1 MAFVTHCFS
10 LSKLSSL
17 SDRQFRLFKLGENLM
32 SSGLLALLDDVSALL
47 KATAASLDDVPTQVA
62 KTTSR
67 VAGIVIDDA
76 AVTPKYVVGL
86 DPSRELI
93 IIFHIARSS
102 LLYKLFVLSP
112 IVMILG
118 YLAFLL

>member
-1 MAFVTHCFS
+1 MMFLH
-10 LSKLSSL
+10 
-17 SDRQFRLFKLGENLM
+17 RWQ
-32 SSGLLALLDDVSALL
+32 
-47 KATAASLDDVPTQVA
+47 
-62 KTTSR
+62 TTSR

-118 YLAFLL
+118 YLAPWVITPLLMIGGAFCVLKDMKKFKMIKTRL

>member
-1 MAFVTHCFS
+1 
-10 LSKLSSL
+10 
-17 SDRQFRLFKLGENLM
+17 M
-32 SSGLLALLDDVSALL
+32 SSGLLAILDDVSALL

-86 DPSRELI
+86 DPSRELT

-102 LLYKLFVLSP
+102 LFYKLFVLSP

-118 YLAFLL
+118 FIAPWVITPLLMIGGAFLCFEGYEKVHDIF